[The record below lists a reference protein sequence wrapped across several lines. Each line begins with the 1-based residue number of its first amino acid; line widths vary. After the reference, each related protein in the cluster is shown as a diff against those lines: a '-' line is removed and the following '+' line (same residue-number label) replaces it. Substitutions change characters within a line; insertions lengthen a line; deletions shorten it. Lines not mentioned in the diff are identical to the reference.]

1 MVTSPSGLRAAAPVA
16 VLRRRRDL
24 RLLLAANLV
33 SQSGDWI
40 LGIGI
45 AYSVYDLT
53 GSTMASAASLL
64 AGVLPQVVAGP
75 VAGVLVDRWDR
86 RRTMV
91 GANVAM
97 AVGILPLLLV
107 TDAELVWLVYGV
119 LAVQAVVEVF
129 FAPAEQA
136 LLPRL
141 VEDEELVT
149 ANALNGQ
156 AGQVAR
162 LGGSAVGGVAA
173 AIGGIPAVA
182 IIDAVSF
189 IVAAVLLSL
198 VRTSGR
204 VRHDDQHAAH
214 PSAEEVVERRTRAF
228 VRDLRTGVAVV
239 RHSRTLTVVLVFA
252 LITSVGE
259 GIMGTLFAPFVRD
272 VLDGGGEIYG
282 MITASQAIGGVVGAA
297 IASGIGHRFS
307 PVVLL
312 GAGSVLFGALD
323 LAIFLYPLGYQA
335 VWPAVVG
342 MVLVGFPGAVVM
354 AGYLTLFQR
363 STDDAARG
371 RAYSL
376 VALGRTVALVLGTT
390 TAGVLGD
397 RVGIVP
403 VLAFQGVGYVVA
415 GTVVLLVLRAGQP
428 SSAP

>member
-1 MVTSPSGLRAAAPVA
+1 M
-16 VLRRRRDL
+16 
-24 RLLLAANLV
+24 
-33 SQSGDWI
+33 SGDWI

-45 AYSVYDLT
+45 AYSIYDLT
-53 GSTMASAASLL
+53 GSTMASAAGLL

-97 AVGILPLLLV
+97 AAAILPLLMV
-107 TDAELVWLVYGV
+107 TDAGLVWLVYAV

-156 AGQVAR
+156 VGQVAR

-173 AIGGIPAVA
+173 AVGGIPAVA
-182 IIDAVSF
+182 LIDAVTF
-189 IVAAVLLSL
+189 VVAAALLSRL
-198 VRTSGR
+198 RTSGR
-204 VRHDDQHAAH
+204 VEQDDPAPAD
-214 PSAEEVVERRTRAF
+214 EVIERRTRAF
-228 VRDLRTGVAVV
+228 LRDLRAGVGVV
-239 RHSRTLTVVLVFA
+239 RRSRTLTVVLVFA

-272 VLDGGGEIYG
+272 VLDGGGEVYG
-282 MITASQAIGGVVGAA
+282 MITASQAIGGVVGGALAA
-297 IASGIGHRFS
+297 GVGHRFS

-312 GAGSVLFGALD
+312 GVGATIFGAID

-335 VWPAVVG
+335 VWPAVLG
-342 MVLVGFPGAVVM
+342 MVLVGFPGAIVM

-363 STDDAARG
+363 STEDAARG

-376 VALGRTVALVLGTT
+376 VALGRTVALVAGTT
-390 TAGVLGD
+390 IAGVLGG

-403 VLAFQGVGYVVA
+403 VLMFQGVGYVVA
-415 GTVVLLVLRAGQP
+415 GLVVLVTLRAAQASP
-428 SSAP
+428 NP